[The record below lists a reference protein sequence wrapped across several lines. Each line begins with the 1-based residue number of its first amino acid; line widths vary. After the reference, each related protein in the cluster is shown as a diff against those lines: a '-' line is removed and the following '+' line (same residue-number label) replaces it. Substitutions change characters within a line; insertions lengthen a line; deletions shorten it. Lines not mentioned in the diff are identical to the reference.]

1 MRKALGAALIL
12 LLAVA
17 AAAQDREKKSYE
29 LMYED
34 VQLLK
39 QQVLRLDKKLD
50 QAGDD
55 LHQLKDQVRDLLSQ
69 FRLFQTDQS
78 KTQEGLRNVPSQFQV
93 LIDKLS
99 QIESSLMRLGDDVA
113 LLKSRPPAE
122 EKSEPAAKDDKTP
135 SGKKPKDKE
144 PARKGDVPKDKDGN
158 PVPDVPLAANLK
170 PEEVY
175 NTAQADYEKGNY
187 DLAIDG
193 FAMYRES
200 FPASPKADNAL
211 YMIGECYYSQKKF
224 AKAVD
229 ALDDLIVNYPL
240 SDKIAAGYLKK
251 GLALVE
257 LKKKDEAVAV
267 LKFLILNRLFAQ
279 IAEAELHDQVG
290 AHEEAGTAR

>member
-1 MRKALGAALIL
+1 MKKALGAALVL
-12 LLAVA
+12 LLALA
-17 AAAQDREKKSYE
+17 ATAQDREKKSYE

-39 QQVLRLDKKLD
+39 QQVLRLDKKID

-55 LHQLKDQVRDLLSQ
+55 LRQLREQVRDLLNQ
-69 FRLFQTDQS
+69 FRLLQADQS
-78 KTQEGLRNVPSQFQV
+78 KTQEGLRNVPSQYQV

-99 QIESSLMRLGDDVA
+99 QIDSTLMRLGDDVA
-113 LLKSRPPAE
+113 GLKTRPPVE
-122 EKSEPAAKDDKTP
+122 EKSEPAAKDNKAP

-144 PARKGDVPKDKDGN
+144 PVRTGDAAKDKDGRT
-158 PVPDVPLAANLK
+158 VPSATPASNLA
-170 PEEVY
+170 PEDVY
-175 NTAQADYEKGNY
+175 NTALSDYEKGNY

-229 ALDDLIVNYPL
+229 ALDDLIMTYPL

-257 LKKKDEAVAV
+257 MKKKDEAVAV
-267 LKFLILNRLFAQ
+267 LKFLIAKYPL
-279 IAEAELHDQVG
+279 E
-290 AHEEAGTAR
+290 EEAKAAQEKIKELQGK

>member
-1 MRKALGAALIL
+1 MRKALGAALVL
-12 LLAVA
+12 LLALA

-39 QQVLRLDKKLD
+39 QQVLRLDKKMD
-50 QAGDD
+50 QAGDE
-55 LHQLKDQVRDLLSQ
+55 LRQLREQVRDLLGQ
-69 FRLFQTDQS
+69 FRLLQADQS
-78 KTQEGLRNVPSQFQV
+78 KSQEGLRNVPSQFQV

-99 QIESSLMRLGDDVA
+99 QIEATLGRLGDDVA
-113 LLKSRPPAE
+113 VLKTRPPAE
-122 EKSEPAAKDDKTP
+122 DKAEPAGKDDKAP
-135 SGKKPKDKE
+135 GAKKPKDKE
-144 PARKGDVPKDKDGN
+144 PARKGETPKDKDGRS
-158 PVPDVPLAANLK
+158 VPDVPPAANLK

-187 DLAIDG
+187 DLAVDG

-200 FPASPKADNAL
+200 FPSSPKADNAL

-229 ALDDLIVNYPL
+229 ALDDLIMTYPL

-251 GLALVE
+251 GLALAE

-267 LKFLILNRLFAQ
+267 LKFLMAKYPL
-279 IAEAELHDQVG
+279 E
-290 AHEEAGTAR
+290 EEAKAAQEKLKELQGK